1 MGNFSGRKEQSLG
14 DVLKA
19 AFEESGIDGK
29 LKETRL
35 LENLN
40 QVLGEQ
46 ISRHIISKRISNSI
60 LFIRLDSAALRHEL
74 GYRRDELKK
83 ALNDSIHQELLK
95 DIVFA

>member
-14 DVLKA
+14 EALRA
-19 AFEESGIDGK
+19 AFEDSGIDSK

-40 QVLGEQ
+40 HILGE
-46 ISRHIISKRISNSI
+46 HISKHILSKRVSKSI
-60 LFIRLDSAALRHEL
+60 LYIRLDSAALRHEL
-74 GYRRDELKK
+74 SYRRDELKK

-95 DIVFA
+95 DIVFS